1 MTMHMAPWARR
12 IRRERDL
19 RGWTQKEC
27 IRRLRFQTTRVL
39 PDDVVLLRQWK
50 RWEGGQ
56 TRPSTDYQKLIASL
70 FNSVSGALFAN
81 PRDPRQLLSHA
92 VSDEADTTDL
102 LSRLQRSSVDAASLE
117 ALRLTADR
125 LCSDYPYVAAHQLLV
140 ESRGWLTRVGDML
153 ESRVTLAQHRELLSI
168 GGLLALLVGCLEM
181 DTGVATRAE
190 STRRSALALGTEA
203 DDLSVVGWSYEMS
216 AWFALT
222 RGDYGSV
229 LGAAEAGIEAAG
241 GRSVSVQLHAQE
253 AKAWARIGDRARVE
267 VALDRGRRLLEDLP
281 VPSDV
286 SHHFEVDPQK
296 YDFYAMDTARLVGQ
310 DRMADSLAD
319 EVIASSTDW
328 AGRVVAPMRVSEALI
343 TKGVVAA
350 RSGDLE
356 AAVGYGRQA
365 LEGPRQSIPSL
376 VMVSKELGNLLSTQ
390 YGGEQDAKEYVEE
403 LRALTA

>member
-1 MTMHMAPWARR
+1 MTTHMAPWARR

-27 IRRLRFQTTRVL
+27 VRRLRFQTTRVL
-39 PDDVVLLRQWK
+39 PDDDALLRQWK

-56 TRPSTDYQKLIASL
+56 TRPNADYQKLVAAL
-70 FNSVSGALFAN
+70 FNSVSGALFAA
-81 PRDPRQLLSHA
+81 PRDPHQVLSNA
-92 VSDEADTTDL
+92 VAGSETTDL
-102 LSRLQRSSVDAASLE
+102 LARLQRSSVDTASLE

-125 LCSDYPYVAAHQLLV
+125 LCSDYSFVSAHQLLV
-140 ESRGWLTRVGDML
+140 ESRGWLTRVGDMM

-181 DTGVATRAE
+181 DTGVGTRAE
-190 STRRSALALGTEA
+190 ATRRSALTLGTEA
-203 DDLSVVGWSYEMS
+203 DDLSVVGWAHEMT

-222 RGDYGSV
+222 RGDYSGV
-229 LGAAEAGIEAAG
+229 LAAAEAGIAAAG
-241 GRSVSVQLHAQE
+241 ERSVSVQLHAQE

-267 VALDRGRRLLEDLP
+267 VALDRGRQLLEKLP
-281 VPSDV
+281 APTDV

-310 DRMADSLAD
+310 DRMADGLAD
-319 EVIASSTDW
+319 EVIAGSTDW
-328 AGRVVAPMRVSEALI
+328 TGRVVAPMRVSEALI

-350 RSGDLE
+350 RAGDLD

-365 LEGPRQSIPSL
+365 LEGDRQSIPSL
-376 VMVSKELGNLLSTQ
+376 VMVSRELGELLFAQ
-390 YGGEQDAKEYVEE
+390 YRGESEAEEYIEE
-403 LRALTA
+403 LRALAA